1 MNVTH
6 ARRFSAA
13 VVFLSSVVMATAACT
28 STTSGQPST
37 PTSAEISAATST
49 AATDNGAPKVTS
61 PKNLKAI
68 TDPCQLLTPQQLQ
81 ELGASGPRPDKSK
94 WGEASCTWRN
104 DNLNLNV
111 APDTT
116 QGQGMAAVY
125 AHRKDFSNSEK
136 TSVNGHPGLRVEKFS
151 KTCGLYVGTSDTQLL
166 LVDVAVLRDVKPEY
180 RDHCAFIEKVAGM
193 VLSNLPPA
201 S

>member
-1 MNVTH
+1 
-6 ARRFSAA
+6 
-13 VVFLSSVVMATAACT
+13 
-28 STTSGQPST
+28 
-37 PTSAEISAATST
+37 
-49 AATDNGAPKVTS
+49 
-61 PKNLKAI
+61 
-68 TDPCQLLTPQQLQ
+68 
-81 ELGASGPRPDKSK
+81 
-94 WGEASCTWRN
+94 
-104 DNLNLNV
+104 
-111 APDTT
+111 
-116 QGQGMAAVY
+116 MAAVY